1 MVRPWPAKHCCGG
14 HWRGLGKRK
23 EKKSGQLWEFARKRR
38 MYSDVNDL
46 SQNTRRLNFPERK
59 FTNKEP
65 QITFRC
71 QTENSGESRQFSEE
85 KKQPVQSIL
94 DITERKKAKDTS

>member
-1 MVRPWPAKHCCGG
+1 MH
-14 HWRGLGKRK
+14 
-23 EKKSGQLWEFARKRR
+23 F
-38 MYSDVNDL
+38 DVNDL

-71 QTENSGESRQFSEE
+71 QTENSGESRQFSEG
-85 KKQPVQSIL
+85 KKNPVQSIL
-94 DITERKKAKDTS
+94 NITDRKQKTDRILKLKEVLNRN

>member
-1 MVRPWPAKHCCGG
+1 
-14 HWRGLGKRK
+14 
-23 EKKSGQLWEFARKRR
+23 
-38 MYSDVNDL
+38 MYFDVNDL

-71 QTENSGESRQFSEE
+71 QTENSGESRQFSEG
-85 KKQPVQSIL
+85 KKKNPVQSIL
-94 DITERKKAKDTS
+94 NITERKKAKGRLNLETKRGIKQKLKAHLDNIRLESRKNQSGVNFKPGP

>member
-1 MVRPWPAKHCCGG
+1 MSAFIKLMHHTALPCVVLERIEEE
-14 HWRGLGKRK
+14 KR
-23 EKKSGQLWEFARKRR
+23 EERWAVMGICKKKKAHLLWC
-38 MYSDVNDL
+38 YDL

-71 QTENSGESRQFSEE
+71 
-85 KKQPVQSIL
+85 
-94 DITERKKAKDTS
+94 

>member
-1 MVRPWPAKHCCGG
+1 
-14 HWRGLGKRK
+14 
-23 EKKSGQLWEFARKRR
+23 
-38 MYSDVNDL
+38 MYFDVNDL

-85 KKQPVQSIL
+85 KKSPVQSIL
-94 DITERKKAKDTS
+94 NITDRKQKTDRILKLKEILNRNKRFS